1 MELLMRKSLL
11 MIGMTMALLTACQ
24 RPVPPSDFRQPE
36 PSEGLTASGVT
47 EEVPSEAMTET
58 PESLEVGDAPTV
70 PTEIRAGTGSIFI
83 GSADAELTLTIY
95 EDYGCFYCRE
105 FASTEMPWLLKEFV
119 ADKKLMIE
127 RVFVPMSPA
136 GMLMAKASL
145 CSQKQNLFELADQTL
160 HARPITTD
168 AQLATLAKSV
178 KMNLKNLQT
187 CMASK
192 ATALSL
198 EAATARA
205 KAAGVSRL
213 PSFEL
218 GTDRWIGILTR
229 EELESKIGNAD

>member
-1 MELLMRKSLL
+1 

-24 RPVPPSDFRQPE
+24 RQVPPSDFRQPE
-36 PSEGLTASGVT
+36 SSERLTASGVV
-47 EEVPSEAMTET
+47 EEVINEAMTET

-70 PTEIRAGTGSIFI
+70 PTEIRAGTGSIFM

-105 FASTEMPWLLKEFV
+105 FASIKIPWLLKQFV
-119 ADKKLMIE
+119 ADKKITIE

-136 GMLMAKASL
+136 GTLMAKTSL
-145 CSQKQNLFELADQTL
+145 CSQKQNLFELTDQTL

-168 AQLATLAKSV
+168 EQVATLAKSV
-178 KMNLKNLQT
+178 KMNLKSLQT
-187 CMASK
+187 CIASK
-192 ATALSL
+192 ATAAAL
-198 EAATARA
+198 ESAAARA
-205 KAAGVSRL
+205 KTAGVSRL

-229 EELESKIGNAD
+229 EELEKKIGNAD

>member
-1 MELLMRKSLL
+1 

-24 RPVPPSDFRQPE
+24 RQVPPSDFRQPDI
-36 PSEGLTASGVT
+36 SEGLTASGVT
-47 EEVPSEAMTET
+47 EEVPHEAMTET

-70 PTEIRAGTGSIFI
+70 PTEIRAETGSIFM

-105 FASTEMPWLLKEFV
+105 FASTEIPWLLKEFV
-119 ADKKLMIE
+119 TGKKLMIE

-136 GMLMAKASL
+136 GIIMAKASL
-145 CSQKQNLFELADQTL
+145 CSQKQGLFEKTDQTL

-168 AQLATLAKSV
+168 AQVATLAKSV
-178 KMNLKNLQT
+178 KLNLKTLQT

-192 ATALSL
+192 ATATVL
-198 EAATARA
+198 EASAARA
-205 KAAGVSRL
+205 KAAGITRL

-229 EELESKIGNAD
+229 EELEKKIGN